1 MAKVTRQPKNCPIK
15 RPRGKPKIIAK
26 EQPIASSPIAC
37 DFLSLGATRMTKDAV
52 IAQKNRMG

>member
-52 IAQKNRMG
+52 IAQK